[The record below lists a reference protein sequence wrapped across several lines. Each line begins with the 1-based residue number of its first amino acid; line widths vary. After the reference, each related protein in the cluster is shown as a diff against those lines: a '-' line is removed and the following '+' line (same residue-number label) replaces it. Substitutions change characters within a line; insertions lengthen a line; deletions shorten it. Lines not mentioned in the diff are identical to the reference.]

1 MSIFGKSP
9 DEPNRVNG
17 STDSVADQLI
27 SSVVDSA
34 DNVVVTE
41 KPNPQEDVKSGS
53 LDDLPQSEEQ
63 SELASLQKA
72 LPFAFAKRNGVLV
85 KERLESE
92 VVVVCR
98 PDVSHLVVAELRRH
112 LGMPVRLEMISPDEF
127 DAQLQR
133 AYEAGSGEAMQMM
146 DDLDEDADLFSVA
159 NQMPEPEDLLES
171 EDDAPIIRLINALLT
186 QAIKENASDIHIE
199 PFETKLVVRFRVD
212 GILREVL
219 SPRRVLAPLITSRIK
234 VMAKLDIA
242 EKRLPQDGRI
252 SLLVAG
258 RAVDVR
264 VSTIPTGQ
272 GERVVLRLLDKQAGR
287 LDLEHLGMRPVPL
300 KIMKRIIQRPH
311 GIILVTGPTGS
322 GKTTSLYAAITSI
335 NNKKR
340 NIMTVEDPVE
350 YHLDGISQTNVNT
363 KVDMSFARGL
373 RAILRQDPDVVMVG
387 EIRDLETAEIAV
399 QASLTGHLVLSTLH
413 TNSAVG
419 SVTRLR
425 DMGVEPFLLSSSL
438 LGVIAQ
444 RLVRKLCDDCKEP
457 YVANEVDCDRFSFD
471 KSNPPTLY
479 RAKGCA
485 KCNYQGFR
493 GRSGIYEMVEI
504 DDKLRTMIHDG
515 SGEHETEAYARTLT
529 PSIRQDGIEMVA
541 SGVTSVEEVLRVT
554 IER

>member
-1 MSIFGKSP
+1 MSIFSKSSGEEQKKE
-9 DEPNRVNG
+9 DLVAQSIAE
-17 STDSVADQLI
+17 SV
-27 SSVVDSA
+27 S
-34 DNVVVTE
+34 
-41 KPNPQEDVKSGS
+41 
-53 LDDLPQSEEQ
+53 DLPTVGDGETAAHEEPHKP
-63 SELASLQKA
+63 KA
-72 LPFAFAKRNGVLV
+72 LPFAFAKRNGVFV
-85 KERLESE
+85 KEVHGGEA
-92 VVVVCR
+92 VVLSR
-98 PDVSHLVVAELRRH
+98 PDVSHLIVAELRRY
-112 LGMPVRLEMISPDEF
+112 LGMPVRLEMTTPDEF

-133 AYEAGSGEAMQMM
+133 AYEEGSGEAMQMM

-159 NQMPEPEDLLES
+159 NQLPEPEDLLES
-171 EDDAPIIRLINALLT
+171 EDDAPIIRLINALFT

-199 PFETKLVVRFRVD
+199 PFESKLMVRFRVD
-212 GILREVL
+212 GVLREVL
-219 SPRRVLAPLITSRIK
+219 SPRRVLAPLIVSRIK

-287 LDLEHLGMRPVPL
+287 LDLEQLGMRPGPL
-300 KIMKRIIQRPH
+300 QVMQRIIHRPH
-311 GIILVTGPTGS
+311 GILLVTGPTGS
-322 GKTTSLYAAITSI
+322 GKTTTLYAALTSI
-335 NNKKR
+335 NNRKR

-419 SVTRLR
+419 AVTRLR

-438 LGVIAQ
+438 LGVLAQ

-457 YVANEVDCDRFSFD
+457 YTANDVDCERFGFD

-479 RAKGCA
+479 KGKGCP

-493 GRSGIYEMVEI
+493 GRSGIYELVEI
-504 DDKLRTMIHDG
+504 NDTLRTMIHDG
-515 SGEHETEAYARTLT
+515 SGEHEIEAYARTRS
-529 PSIRQDGIEMVA
+529 PSIRQDGIDKVV
-541 SGVTSVEEVLRVT
+541 SGETSVEEVLRVT
-554 IER
+554 IEN